1 MISKDIKLKQ
11 MFLRKDLSKTRK
23 HHYIK
28 TLDELFE
35 ITGKK
40 PTQLINEAK
49 EDEQP
54 YLVNDMPRI
63 KDIDDRKIT
72 TYFYNYYQYLL
83 DRKLCNSTIDGK
95 LKTLRAF
102 YHEHNISLPK
112 SIEIDVPINII
123 REGDIPNLEDIR
135 LAVDN
140 SSIRNKA
147 IILLMAS
154 TGIRSSDIR
163 NFKVSDFTR
172 ATKEYHNSDNI
183 GDLLDSK
190 YKKDIVPC
198 WDFIPKKT
206 RKTNNICITFNTPEA
221 SEAIINYLKT
231 RDNLREDDYLF
242 LSQHKRQIG
251 SHGIIWL
258 FTELNDKF
266 FHRTKEGKRFFHAH
280 ALRKFFISTVKHY
293 TSDYKKSKIL
303 SGHAVTKIEVAYEE
317 IKKSVMKE
325 FYCQLIPYLS
335 IRDTK
340 VHTIKSKE
348 YLELENEL
356 EYEKLKHDKLKDL
369 LNQQGIN
376 PNKIE
381 DILNRV

>member
-1 MISKDIKLKQ
+1 MISEDIKIKQ

-23 HHYIK
+23 HHYVK
-28 TLDELFE
+28 TLNEMFE
-35 ITGKK
+35 ITGKT
-40 PTQLINEAK
+40 PTQLITEAK
-49 EDEQP
+49 EEEQP
-54 YLVNDMPRI
+54 YLVNGMPRI

-72 TYFYNYYQYLL
+72 TYFYDYYQYLL
-83 DRKLCNSTIDGK
+83 KRKLCNSTIDGK

-102 YHEHNISLPK
+102 YRENNVILPK
-112 SIEIDVPINII
+112 TIEVNIPIKII
-123 REGDIPNLEDIR
+123 REGDIPNLNDIK

-147 IILLMAS
+147 ILLLMAS

-172 ATKEYHNSDNI
+172 ATSEYHNGNCI
-183 GDLLDSK
+183 EDLLDGGY
-190 YKKDIVPC
+190 YKNIVPC

-221 SEAIINYLKT
+221 TEAMINYLKT
-231 RDNLREDDYLF
+231 RDNLKEDDYLF
-242 LSQHKRQIG
+242 LSQYHRQIG

-266 FHRTKEGKRFFHAH
+266 FHRNEEGNRFFHAH

-303 SGHAVTKIEVAYEE
+303 SGHAVTRIEVAYEE

-325 FYCQLIPYLS
+325 FYMQLIPHLS

-340 VHTIKSKE
+340 VHTIKSEE
-348 YLELENEL
+348 YISLENKL
-356 EYEKLKHDKLKDL
+356 ESEKLKQNKLKDL
-369 LNQQGIN
+369 LSQQGIN
-376 PNKIE
+376 ENKIE
-381 DILNRV
+381 DILNKV

>member
-11 MFLRKDLSKTRK
+11 IFLRKDLSKTRK
-23 HHYIK
+23 HHYVK
-28 TLDELFE
+28 TMNEMFE
-35 ITGKK
+35 ITGKT
-40 PTQLINEAK
+40 PSQLIVEAK
-49 EDEQP
+49 EEEQP
-54 YLVNDMPRI
+54 YLVNGMPRI
-63 KDIDDRKIT
+63 RDINDRKIT
-72 TYFYNYYQYLL
+72 NYFYDYYQFLL
-83 DRKLCNSTIDGK
+83 NRNLNNSTIDGK

-102 YHEHNISLPK
+102 YREHNIILPK
-112 SIEIDVPINII
+112 PIEVNVPINII
-123 REGDIPNLEDIR
+123 REGDIPNLEDIK

-147 IILLMAS
+147 ILLLMAS

-183 GDLLDSK
+183 GDLLDGK
-190 YKKDIVPC
+190 YKSNIVPC

-221 SEAIINYLKT
+221 TEAIINYLKT

-242 LSQHKRQIG
+242 LSQYKKQIG
-251 SHGIIWL
+251 THGIIWL

-266 FHRTKEGKRFFHAH
+266 FHKTPEGNRFFHAH

-325 FYCQLIPYLS
+325 FYCQLIPHLS

-348 YLELENEL
+348 YLELENKL
-356 EYEKLKHDKLKDL
+356 EDEKLKHNKLKDL
-369 LNQQGIN
+369 LTQQGIN

-381 DILNRV
+381 DILNQV

>member
-1 MISKDIKLKQ
+1 MISEDIKIKQ

-23 HHYIK
+23 HHYVK
-28 TLDELFE
+28 TLNELFE
-35 ITGKK
+35 ITGKT
-40 PTQLINEAK
+40 PTQLISEAK

-54 YLVNDMPRI
+54 YLVNGMPRI
-63 KDIDDRKIT
+63 RDIDDRKIT
-72 TYFYNYYQYLL
+72 TYFYDYYQYLL

-102 YHEHNISLPK
+102 YRENNVALPK
-112 SIEIDVPINII
+112 TIEINVPIKII
-123 REGDIPNLEDIR
+123 REGDIPNLEDIK

-147 IILLMAS
+147 ILLLMAS

-172 ATKEYHNSDNI
+172 ATSEYHNGKCI
-183 GDLLDSK
+183 EDLLDGS
-190 YKKDIVPC
+190 YNDVVPC

-221 SEAIINYLKT
+221 TEAIINYLKT
-231 RDNLREDDYLF
+231 RDNLKEDDYLF
-242 LSQHKRQIG
+242 LSQYKRQIG

-266 FHRTKEGKRFFHAH
+266 FHRNEEGNRFFHAH

-303 SGHAVTKIEVAYEE
+303 SGHAVTRIEVAYEE

-325 FYCQLIPYLS
+325 FYMQLIPYLS

-340 VHTIKSKE
+340 VCTIKSE
-348 YLELENEL
+348 AYISLENEL
-356 EYEKLKHDKLKDL
+356 ESEKLKYDKLRNL
-369 LNQQGIN
+369 LSEQGIN
-376 PNKIE
+376 ENKIE
-381 DILNRV
+381 DILNKG